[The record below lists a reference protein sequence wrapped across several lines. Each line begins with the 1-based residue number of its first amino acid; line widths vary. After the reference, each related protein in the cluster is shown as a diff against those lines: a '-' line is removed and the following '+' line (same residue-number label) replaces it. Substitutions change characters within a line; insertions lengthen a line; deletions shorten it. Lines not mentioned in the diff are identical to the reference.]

1 MGNRALCWILS
12 ILLFA
17 GVGYFALESTNR
29 GKALDAAQ
37 EALKARK
44 ADLSEALVFA
54 AKQRKTISG
63 QKEQLDKAKA
73 ANALER
79 EAKTRA
85 EEVLRAAEAKFED
98 LNQAAGRQAAEVAG
112 LQSALTKAKK
122 TRDSVADRLE
132 GVASQLTN
140 SEIDIARERVK
151 IARLE
156 ANLAGVR
163 KESESKLEA
172 SESKL
177 KESESKLEA
186 SESKLK
192 ESESKL
198 EASESKL
205 KKSEA
210 DSARERKKAARLV
223 AEMDQLRSALA
234 GESSTAE
241 ANRNKLAKAR
251 ALLNASEEGR
261 RTALERARSTSQKAR
276 QEALRAKR
284 LEDSLTALSKKYK
297 NQLITLSKKKGTLQ
311 LNIVDRLL
319 FGAGSAQIKE
329 GDLEAIDGIASAIKG
344 QPGQAARVEG
354 HTDNVPIS
362 GNLARYYPTNWE
374 LSSARAIAVVRR
386 LEAQGVSP
394 GRLSAAG
401 YSFHRPAADNGTD
414 EGRARNRR
422 IEILMI
428 RSGAG
433 AK

>member
-1 MGNRALCWILS
+1 MGNRALSWILS

-17 GVGYFALESTNR
+17 GGGYFALESTNR
-29 GKALDAAQ
+29 GKALDATQ

-73 ANALER
+73 ANAGADEKLKAAIALER

-85 EEVLRAAEAKFED
+85 EEVLRAAEAKVED

-122 TRDSVADRLE
+122 ARDSVADRLE

-140 SEIDIARERVK
+140 SETDIARERVK

-177 KESESKLEA
+177 KESESKLEV
-186 SESKLK
+186 
-192 ESESKL
+192 
-198 EASESKL
+198 SESKL

-284 LEDSLTALSKKYK
+284 LEDSLTALSKKYE

-319 FGAGSAQIKE
+319 FDAGSAQIKE
-329 GDLEAIDGIASAIKG
+329 GGLEAIDRIASAIKG
-344 QPGQAARVEG
+344 QPGQAVRVDG

-374 LSSARAIAVVRR
+374 LSSVRAIAVVRR

>member
-1 MGNRALCWILS
+1 MGNRALSWILS

-17 GVGYFALESTNR
+17 GGGYFALESTNR

-73 ANALER
+73 ANAGADEKLKAAIALER

-85 EEVLRAAEAKFED
+85 EEVLRAAEAKVED

-122 TRDSVADRLE
+122 ARDSVADRLE

-140 SEIDIARERVK
+140 SETDIARERVK

-177 KESESKLEA
+177 KESESKLEV
-186 SESKLK
+186 
-192 ESESKL
+192 
-198 EASESKL
+198 SESKL

-284 LEDSLTALSKKYK
+284 LEDSLTALSKKYE

-319 FGAGSAQIKE
+319 FDAGSAQIKE
-329 GDLEAIDGIASAIKG
+329 GGLEAIDRIASAIKG
-344 QPGQAARVEG
+344 QPGQAVRVEG

-374 LSSARAIAVVRR
+374 LSSVRAIAVVRR

>member
-1 MGNRALCWILS
+1 MGNRALSWILS

-17 GVGYFALESTNR
+17 GGGYFALESTNR

-73 ANALER
+73 AIALER

-284 LEDSLTALSKKYK
+284 LEDSLTALSKKYE

-319 FGAGSAQIKE
+319 FDAGSAQIKE
-329 GDLEAIDGIASAIKG
+329 GGLEAIDRIASAIKG
-344 QPGQAARVEG
+344 QPGQAVRVEG

-362 GNLARYYPTNWE
+362 GNLARYYSTNWE

>member
-1 MGNRALCWILS
+1 
-12 ILLFA
+12 
-17 GVGYFALESTNR
+17 
-29 GKALDAAQ
+29 
-37 EALKARK
+37 
-44 ADLSEALVFA
+44 
-54 AKQRKTISG
+54 
-63 QKEQLDKAKA
+63 
-73 ANALER
+73 
-79 EAKTRA
+79 
-85 EEVLRAAEAKFED
+85 
-98 LNQAAGRQAAEVAG
+98 
-112 LQSALTKAKK
+112 
-122 TRDSVADRLE
+122 
-132 GVASQLTN
+132 
-140 SEIDIARERVK
+140 
-151 IARLE
+151 
-156 ANLAGVR
+156 
-163 KESESKLEA
+163 
-172 SESKL
+172 
-177 KESESKLEA
+177 
-186 SESKLK
+186 
-192 ESESKL
+192 
-198 EASESKL
+198 SESKL

-284 LEDSLTALSKKYK
+284 LEDSLTALSKKYE

-319 FGAGSAQIKE
+319 FDAGSAQIKE
-329 GDLEAIDGIASAIKG
+329 GGLEAIDRIASAIKD
-344 QPGQAARVEG
+344 QPGQAVRVDG

-374 LSSARAIAVVRR
+374 LSSVRAIAVVRR

-414 EGRARNRR
+414 EG
-422 IEILMI
+422 
-428 RSGAG
+428 
-433 AK
+433 

>member
-1 MGNRALCWILS
+1 ALSWILS

-17 GVGYFALESTNR
+17 GGGYFALESTNR
-29 GKALDAAQ
+29 GKALDATQ

-73 ANALER
+73 ANAGADEKLKAAIALER

-85 EEVLRAAEAKFED
+85 EEVLRAAEAKVED

-122 TRDSVADRLE
+122 ARDSVADRLE

-140 SEIDIARERVK
+140 SETDIARERVK

-177 KESESKLEA
+177 KESESKLEV
-186 SESKLK
+186 
-192 ESESKL
+192 
-198 EASESKL
+198 SESKL

-210 DSARERKKAARLV
+210 DSARERKKAAHLV

-284 LEDSLTALSKKYK
+284 LEDSLTALSKKYE

-319 FGAGSAQIKE
+319 FDAGSAQIKE
-329 GDLEAIDGIASAIKG
+329 GGLEAIDRIASAIKD
-344 QPGQAARVEG
+344 QPGQAVRVDG

-374 LSSARAIAVVRR
+374 LSSVRAIAVVRR

>member
-1 MGNRALCWILS
+1 MGNRALSWILS

-17 GVGYFALESTNR
+17 GGGYFALESTNR

-73 ANALER
+73 ANAGADEKLKAAIALER

-85 EEVLRAAEAKFED
+85 EEVLRAAEAKVED

-122 TRDSVADRLE
+122 ARDSVADRLE

-140 SEIDIARERVK
+140 SETDIARERVK

-177 KESESKLEA
+177 KESESKLEV
-186 SESKLK
+186 
-192 ESESKL
+192 
-198 EASESKL
+198 SESKL

-284 LEDSLTALSKKYK
+284 LEDSLTALSKKYE

-319 FGAGSAQIKE
+319 FDAGSAQIKE
-329 GDLEAIDGIASAIKG
+329 GGLEAIDRIASAIKD
-344 QPGQAARVEG
+344 QPGQAVRVDG

-374 LSSARAIAVVRR
+374 LSSVRAIAVVRR

>member
-1 MGNRALCWILS
+1 MGNRALSWILS

-17 GVGYFALESTNR
+17 GGGYFALESTNR

-192 ESESKL
+192 
-198 EASESKL
+198 
-205 KKSEA
+205 KSEA

-284 LEDSLTALSKKYK
+284 LEDSLTALSKKYE

-319 FGAGSAQIKE
+319 FDAGSAQIKE
-329 GDLEAIDGIASAIKG
+329 GGLEAIDRIASAIKG
-344 QPGQAARVEG
+344 QPGQAVRVEG

-362 GNLARYYPTNWE
+362 GNLARYYSTNWE

>member
-1 MGNRALCWILS
+1 MGNRALSWILS

-17 GVGYFALESTNR
+17 GGGYFALESTNR
-29 GKALDAAQ
+29 GKALDATQ

-73 ANALER
+73 ANAGADEKLKAAIALER

-85 EEVLRAAEAKFED
+85 EEVLRAAEAKVED

-122 TRDSVADRLE
+122 ARDSVADRLE

-140 SEIDIARERVK
+140 SETDIARERVK

-177 KESESKLEA
+177 KESESKLEV
-186 SESKLK
+186 
-192 ESESKL
+192 
-198 EASESKL
+198 SESKL

-284 LEDSLTALSKKYK
+284 LEDSLTALSKKYE

-319 FGAGSAQIKE
+319 FDAGSAQIKE
-329 GDLEAIDGIASAIKG
+329 GGLEAIDRIASAIKD
-344 QPGQAARVEG
+344 QPGQAVRVDG

-374 LSSARAIAVVRR
+374 LSSVRAIAVVRR

>member
-1 MGNRALCWILS
+1 MGNRALSWILS

-17 GVGYFALESTNR
+17 GGGYFALESTNR
-29 GKALDAAQ
+29 GKALDATQ

-73 ANALER
+73 ANAGADEKLKAAIALER

-85 EEVLRAAEAKFED
+85 EEVLRAAEAKVED

-122 TRDSVADRLE
+122 ARDSVADRLE

-140 SEIDIARERVK
+140 SETDIARERVK

-163 KESESKLEA
+163 KE
-172 SESKL
+172 
-177 KESESKLEA
+177 
-186 SESKLK
+186 
-192 ESESKL
+192 
-198 EASESKL
+198 SESKL

-284 LEDSLTALSKKYK
+284 LEDSLTALSKKYE

-319 FGAGSAQIKE
+319 FDAGSAQIKE
-329 GDLEAIDGIASAIKG
+329 GGLEAIDRIASAIKD
-344 QPGQAARVEG
+344 QPGQAVRVDG

-374 LSSARAIAVVRR
+374 LSSVRAIAVVRR

>member
-1 MGNRALCWILS
+1 MGNRALSWILP

-17 GVGYFALESTNR
+17 GGGYFALESTNR
-29 GKALDAAQ
+29 GKALDVAQ

-44 ADLSEALVFA
+44 AELSEALVFA

-63 QKEQLDKAKA
+63 QKEQLDKAKTA
-73 ANALER
+73 IAGADKKLKATLALER

-85 EEVLRAAEAKFED
+85 EEVLRATETKVED
-98 LNQAAGRQAAEVAG
+98 LNKAAGRQAAEVAG

-122 TRDSVADRLE
+122 ARDSVADRLE
-132 GVASQLTN
+132 GVANQLTN
-140 SEIDIARERVK
+140 SEIDIARERVI

-163 KESESKLEA
+163 KESESKLKA
-172 SESKL
+172 SENKL
-177 KESESKLEA
+177 KESG
-186 SESKLK
+186 
-192 ESESKL
+192 SKL

-210 DSARERKKAARLV
+210 DTAHEREKAARLV

-241 ANRNKLAKAR
+241 ANRKKLAKAR

-276 QEALRAKR
+276 QEAQRAKR
-284 LEDSLTALSKKYK
+284 LEDSLAALSKKYE

-319 FGAGSAQIKE
+319 FDAGSAKIKE
-329 GDLEAIDGIASAIKG
+329 GGLEALDRIASAIKG
-344 QPGQAARVEG
+344 QPGQAVRVEG
-354 HTDNVPIS
+354 HTDNLPIA
-362 GNLARYYPTNWE
+362 GNLARRYQTNWE

-433 AK
+433 TK

>member
-1 MGNRALCWILS
+1 MGNRALSWILS

-17 GVGYFALESTNR
+17 GGGYFALESTNR

-85 EEVLRAAEAKFED
+85 EEVLRAAEAKVED

-122 TRDSVADRLE
+122 ARDSVADRLE

-163 KESESKLEA
+163 
-172 SESKL
+172 

-284 LEDSLTALSKKYK
+284 LEDSLTALSKKYE

-311 LNIVDRLL
+311 LNIVGRLL
-319 FGAGSAQIKE
+319 FDAGSAQIKE
-329 GDLEAIDGIASAIKG
+329 GGLEAIDRIASAIKG
-344 QPGQAARVEG
+344 QPGQAVRVEG

-362 GNLARYYPTNWE
+362 GNLARYYSTNWE

>member
-1 MGNRALCWILS
+1 MGNRALSWILP

-17 GVGYFALESTNR
+17 GGGYFALESTNR
-29 GKALDAAQ
+29 GKALDVAQ

-44 ADLSEALVFA
+44 AELSEALVFA

-63 QKEQLDKAKA
+63 QKEQLDKAKTA
-73 ANALER
+73 IAGADKKLKATLALER

-85 EEVLRAAEAKFED
+85 EEVLRATETKVED
-98 LNQAAGRQAAEVAG
+98 LNKAAGRQAAEVAG

-122 TRDSVADRLE
+122 ARDSVADRLE
-132 GVASQLTN
+132 GVANQLTN
-140 SEIDIARERVK
+140 SEIDIARERVI

-163 KESESKLEA
+163 KESESKLKA
-172 SESKL
+172 SENKL
-177 KESESKLEA
+177 KESG
-186 SESKLK
+186 
-192 ESESKL
+192 SKL

-210 DSARERKKAARLV
+210 DTAHEREKAARLV

-241 ANRNKLAKAR
+241 ANRKKLAKAR

-276 QEALRAKR
+276 QEAQRAKR
-284 LEDSLTALSKKYK
+284 LEDSLAALSKKYE

-319 FGAGSAQIKE
+319 FDAGSAKIKE
-329 GDLEAIDGIASAIKG
+329 GGLEALDRIASAIKG
-344 QPGQAARVEG
+344 QPGQAVRVEG
-354 HTDNVPIS
+354 HTDNLPIA
-362 GNLARYYPTNWE
+362 GNLARRYPTNWE

-433 AK
+433 TK

>member
-1 MGNRALCWILS
+1 MGNRALSWILS

-17 GVGYFALESTNR
+17 GGGYFALESTNR

-85 EEVLRAAEAKFED
+85 EEVLRAAEAKVED

-122 TRDSVADRLE
+122 ARDSVADRLE

-284 LEDSLTALSKKYK
+284 LEDSLTALSKKYE

-311 LNIVDRLL
+311 LNIVGRLL
-319 FGAGSAQIKE
+319 FDAGSAQIKE
-329 GDLEAIDGIASAIKG
+329 GGLEAIDRIASAIKG
-344 QPGQAARVEG
+344 QPGQAVRVEG

-362 GNLARYYPTNWE
+362 GNLARYYSTNWE